1 MPHRPK
7 RQIISPQEPALCSKP
22 TAHAAAARGQEG
34 VISQTT
40 KFGYRKKKK
49 KRKGKACLPWLSS
62 IFQSTVVALTSLQN
76 VLKSVTLKRKFGER
90 EGVVGGRLAGSQGSS
105 SKMKLLQSTH
115 WS

>member
-1 MPHRPK
+1 M
-7 RQIISPQEPALCSKP
+7 
-22 TAHAAAARGQEG
+22 
-34 VISQTT
+34 
-40 KFGYRKKKK
+40 
-49 KRKGKACLPWLSS
+49 
-62 IFQSTVVALTSLQN
+62 QN

>member
-1 MPHRPK
+1 M
-7 RQIISPQEPALCSKP
+7 
-22 TAHAAAARGQEG
+22 
-34 VISQTT
+34 
-40 KFGYRKKKK
+40 
-49 KRKGKACLPWLSS
+49 PWLSS